1 MRLLP
6 TILLLASLS
15 FGQSKPVVKPKPRTA
30 HPSTPGVS
38 KPAVPKVNYLAGPLD
53 LGTSNLGQ
61 DFQGNDIAVLYEA
74 IKNSPAFKEKSEFET
89 TAQFET
95 RRQSFKNQ
103 PILGG
108 LTTASPL
115 AFVLPGDSPIY
126 SPQFKYDADSQ
137 TLAFTLEGRSTTFYL
152 ESGHPDFDTL
162 VIRSTVLDRGT
173 YIASNAFGAKVEVE
187 KTYSRDNGV
196 AFSKD
201 NWLFRGSESGYLR
214 KFTHLFSMPPEQ
226 ARALK
231 DGGRVLLVCRLV
243 DPWFRE
249 TVHGHEAKIDEPY
262 ETTVSDNYLQAIP
275 EQLWIFNQKTGE
287 VLSKLT
293 ELAVETGQEEQL
305 RIKLKQTPLLLEV
318 SSAETFLYRVS
329 IDGQADHLEHFDGTA
344 KTFGAQRRIVFK
356 VEYPRSLASVTF
368 KLNGKPYTPDWQKDS
383 TRIGSYES
391 IHSATA
397 VITLP

>member
-1 MRLLP
+1 
-6 TILLLASLS
+6 
-15 FGQSKPVVKPKPRTA
+15 
-30 HPSTPGVS
+30 
-38 KPAVPKVNYLAGPLD
+38 VNYLAGPLD